1 MRKVIFAFLAVLLS
15 FMAYAQDG
23 IMKYELSVQDG
34 PVSSTKVVLEDDM
47 RLYSLE
53 LTLSAELNERTN
65 QLHVYLEENKHQ
77 NYYVWFPQNEIEHPD
92 FVKLKN
98 IFKSGGRRLSFSPDF
113 KKQQQK
119 LPSTVVPSVSCSG
132 CKFETYLLERS
143 MADKAIDTLI
153 LPLGTEKKMELVFSL
168 EDNPKTVCVN
178 LNNLMVL
185 TESSLGGRKL
195 QFVAKDFV
203 LSFAVAKDPCAGM
216 VERLKYL
223 SELKE
228 IFRIGFE
235 RLSNKFDSRMQN
247 LLLDQY
253 AKIDTSAFINTGCPD
268 IDTAF
273 SVLKYRIR
281 EIKETTSKK
290 PKPTVKTDVEEIETL
305 VKDYILEMN
314 YSFNNGDKERFNEL
328 VKKTDALL
336 KNLTKSDKN
345 KIKDTISRYEAA
357 KAMGK

>member
-1 MRKVIFAFLAVLLS
+1 M
-15 FMAYAQDG
+15 
-23 IMKYELSVQDG
+23 
-34 PVSSTKVVLEDDM
+34 
-47 RLYSLE
+47 
-53 LTLSAELNERTN
+53 
-65 QLHVYLEENKHQ
+65 
-77 NYYVWFPQNEIEHPD
+77 
-92 FVKLKN
+92 
-98 IFKSGGRRLSFSPDF
+98 
-113 KKQQQK
+113 
-119 LPSTVVPSVSCSG
+119 
-132 CKFETYLLERS
+132 
-143 MADKAIDTLI
+143 
-153 LPLGTEKKMELVFSL
+153 
-168 EDNPKTVCVN
+168 
-178 LNNLMVL
+178 
-185 TESSLGGRKL
+185 

-345 KIKDTISRYEAA
+345 KIKDPFVYVDFLNFEVLLIGEAGVGRYYIPNGGIDIFELLAMSGDLRPDAIRDDIRVIRTENGTRRAYIISPIIIDTSPSRR
-357 KAMGK
+357 

>member
-1 MRKVIFAFLAVLLS
+1 MDEKVFSYEKSYLCVFAVLLS

-53 LTLSAELNERTN
+53 LTLTAELNERTN

-153 LPLGTEKKMELVFSL
+153 LPLGTEKKMELVFL
-168 EDNPKTVCVN
+168 WKTI
-178 LNNLMVL
+178 
-185 TESSLGGRKL
+185 RK
-195 QFVAKDFV
+195 QFV
-203 LSFAVAKDPCAGM
+203 L
-216 VERLKYL
+216 
-223 SELKE
+223 
-228 IFRIGFE
+228 I
-235 RLSNKFDSRMQN
+235 
-247 LLLDQY
+247 
-253 AKIDTSAFINTGCPD
+253 
-268 IDTAF
+268 
-273 SVLKYRIR
+273 
-281 EIKETTSKK
+281 
-290 PKPTVKTDVEEIETL
+290 
-305 VKDYILEMN
+305 
-314 YSFNNGDKERFNEL
+314 
-328 VKKTDALL
+328 
-336 KNLTKSDKN
+336 
-345 KIKDTISRYEAA
+345 
-357 KAMGK
+357 